1 MLNQRQQENKIDAC
15 VKKMAQ
21 TICFSKKRKKI
32 EINKIKFLQTY
43 GQSCVHH
50 NQRIDFLTIKMQRNT
65 IPFILVL
72 HFKLPF

>member
-1 MLNQRQQENKIDAC
+1 MHAS
-15 VKKMAQ
+15 KKMVQ
-21 TICFSKKRKKI
+21 TICFSKKKKI
-32 EINKIKFLQTY
+32 EMNKIKFLPTY

-50 NQRIDFLTIKMQRNT
+50 NQPIDFLTIKMQRDT